1 MASKLHKKWQKSLAE
16 KWKDKA
22 TRCEICGIG
31 MFLTAAHSKKRRFIK
46 TEAEFREIAI
56 LCVICYQ
63 EIERLPHDE
72 MEARVKAIIEA
83 R

>member
-1 MASKLHKKWQKSLAE
+1 
-16 KWKDKA
+16 
-22 TRCEICGIG
+22 

-56 LCVICYQ
+56 LCVICHQ